1 MPIRTPLTAALLLA
15 AGTLAQANPTSLRP
29 ALAIAPTELRYNQ
42 VDLYRMQVFNPSG
55 TFTAFN
61 VEARLNVP
69 PGMQLANPVPAGCS
83 LISNEPMQ
91 PGGQIE
97 PQVKCVVAG
106 IGGNRTKVW
115 DLMLRA
121 PAASGAPPSIT
132 VTHQARVFSANVQTP
147 YSTSAPVTTEYRN
160 FSLVVPVDAMWD
172 VEACWRGGNNGV
184 YLNVPHGICTKPP
197 NENIQGE
204 VRLAAGGFVDNPPH
218 FSGQGFGTWSQP
230 NPRRLDFI
238 EIMDPSLGYANG
250 LAEMQLI
257 NSRCFRGQAETLPL
271 NPTLPVMRVGIR
283 FCKRP

>member
-29 ALAIAPTELRYNQ
+29 SIAIAPTELRFNQ
-42 VDLYRMQVFNPSG
+42 VDLYRMQVYNPSG

-83 LISNEPMQ
+83 LIDNEPMQ
-91 PGGQIE
+91 PGG
-97 PQVKCVVAG
+97 PNAWQVKCVVSG

-121 PAASGAPPSIT
+121 PAASFGQSI

-160 FSLVVPVDAMWD
+160 FTLVVQPGTMWQ
-172 VEACWRGGNNGV
+172 VESCWRGGANGV

-204 VRLAAGGFVDNPPH
+204 VRLAPNGDVDSPPH
-218 FSGQGFGTWSQP
+218 FTGPGFGTWAQP
-230 NPRRLDFI
+230 NNRRLDFT
-238 EIMDPSLGYANG
+238 EIIDPSTGYANG
-250 LAEMQLI
+250 VAEMQLI

-271 NPTLPVMRVGIR
+271 NPTLPVMRYGLR
-283 FCKRP
+283 FCHP

>member
-29 ALAIAPTELRYNQ
+29 SIAIAPTELRFNQ
-42 VDLYRMQVFNPSG
+42 VDLYRMQVYNPSG

-83 LISNEPMQ
+83 LIDNEPMQ
-91 PGGQIE
+91 PGG
-97 PQVKCVVAG
+97 PNARQVKCVVSG

-121 PAASGAPPSIT
+121 PAASFGPSI
-132 VTHQARVFSANVQTP
+132 VTHQAQVFSANVQTP
-147 YSTSAPVTTEYRN
+147 YSSSGMVTTEYRN
-160 FSLVVPVDAMWD
+160 FSLVVPYGSMWD
-172 VEACWRGGNNGV
+172 VESCWRGGSNGV

-204 VRLAAGGFVDNPPH
+204 VRLSAGGIADSPAFPGP
-218 FSGQGFGTWSQP
+218 GFGTWSQP
-230 NPRRLDFI
+230 NPRRLDFS
-238 EIMDPSLGYANG
+238 EIMDPASGYANG

-257 NSRCFRGQAETLPL
+257 NSRCFRGPAETLPL
-271 NPTLPVMRVGIR
+271 APGQPVLRFGLR